1 MLNRVLSLSR
11 NQKRL
16 VFLIFDVLALVITCW
31 LSFALRYGEWDAMGF
46 AHWPAYLIAPLVAL
60 PVFVRLGLY
69 RAVTRYIGPHALWT
83 VVKAVSL
90 FVLIWAAVT
99 YLIGFDMRVPRSVL
113 PIYWFIAL
121 VVIGGSRLL
130 ARWLLLQQFPGGLHR
145 LATTDRVII
154 YGAGSAGRQ
163 LATALESSSEL
174 SAVAFVDDNPALA
187 GLEVH
192 GLVIYPPQQLE
203 QLIDRF
209 EVAEVLLAMPSADRS
224 RRRELLTL
232 LETLPVKVLTLPGL
246 SDIASGKVALSDIR
260 EIEIADVLGREEVAP
275 YPQLMAANI
284 HAQVVMVTG
293 AGGSI
298 GAELCRQI
306 VSQQPRR
313 LVLFDS
319 SEYALY
325 QIEQELTPLCVAGGV
340 ELVGVLG
347 SVIEQPL
354 LERTLR
360 HYQVATL
367 YHAAA
372 YKHVPIVERNMVVGV
387 RNNLLGTRAVAQ
399 AAQATGVKNFV
410 LISSD
415 KAVRPTNVMGATKRC
430 AELVLQ
436 ALAAEPGH
444 GTRFAIVRFGNVL
457 GSSGSVIPLFRQQI
471 VAGGPVTVTHPE
483 MTRYFM
489 TIPEAAALVI
499 QAGAMAQSGDVFV
512 LDMGKPVKIREMA
525 EQMIRLAGFSVNDKA
540 CPGGDIGIE
549 YTGLRDGEKL
559 YEELL
564 IGEDVTGTPHPM
576 IMKASEERLS
586 LAQLQPVLQ
595 QIEACCDAYDCE
607 GIRALLLRH
616 VSGYQP
622 QHDIR
627 DALHKPAQLH

>member
-1 MLNRVLSLSR
+1 MLNEVLSLSR

-46 AHWPAYLIAPLVAL
+46 AHWPAYLIAPVVAL

-69 RAVTRYIGPHALWT
+69 RAVTRYIGPRALWT

-145 LATTDRVII
+145 IATTDRVII

-174 SAVAFVDDNPALA
+174 SAVAFVDDNRALA

-192 GLVIYPPQQLE
+192 GLVIYPPEQLE
-203 QLIDRF
+203 RLIDRF
-209 EVAEVLLAMPSADRS
+209 EVAEVLLAMPSAGRT
-224 RRRELLTL
+224 RRRELLAL

-260 EIEIADVLGREEVAP
+260 EIEISDVLGREEVSP
-275 YPQLMAANI
+275 YPHLMAANI
-284 HAQVVMVTG
+284 RDQVVMVTG

-298 GAELCRQI
+298 GSELCRQI
-306 VSQQPRR
+306 LTQQPKR
-313 LVLFDS
+313 LVLLDS
-319 SEYALY
+319 SEYGLY
-325 QIEQELTPLCVAGGV
+325 QIEQELTPLCLASGV
-340 ELVGVLG
+340 ELAGVLG
-347 SVIEQPL
+347 SVTEQPL
-354 LERTLR
+354 LERTLS
-360 HYQVATL
+360 HYRVATL

-399 AAQATGVKNFV
+399 AAQATGVRNFV

-444 GTRFAIVRFGNVL
+444 QTRFAIVRFGNVL

-471 VAGGPVTVTHPE
+471 VAGGPLTVTHPE

-512 LDMGKPVKIREMA
+512 LDMGAPVKIREMA
-525 EQMIRLAGFSVNDKA
+525 EQMIRLAGFSVNDED
-540 CPGGDIGIE
+540 CPDGDIGIE

-564 IGEDVTGTPHPM
+564 IGDDVAGTPHPM
-576 IMKASEERLS
+576 IMKANEEKLS
-586 LAQLQPVLQ
+586 QAQLAPVLQ
-595 QIEACCDAYDCE
+595 QIEACCDTYDCA

-622 QHDIR
+622 QHEIR
-627 DALHKPAQLH
+627 DALHLPAQLH

>member
-1 MLNRVLSLSR
+1 MLNQMLSLSR

-16 VFLIFDVLALVITCW
+16 VFLLFDVLALTLTCW

-46 AHWPAYLIAPLVAL
+46 AHWPAYLIAPVVAV

-69 RAVTRYIGPHALWT
+69 RAVTRYIGPRALWT

-90 FVLIWAAVT
+90 FVLIWAALT
-99 YLIGFDMRVPRSVL
+99 YLIGFEMRVPRSVL
-113 PIYWFIAL
+113 PIFWFIAL

-145 LATTDRVII
+145 LASTDRVII

-192 GLVIYPPQQLE
+192 GLAIYPPEQLE
-203 QLIDRF
+203 RLIDRF
-209 EVAEVLLAMPSADRS
+209 EASEVLLALPSAGRA
-224 RRRELLTL
+224 RRRELLAL
-232 LETLPVKVLTLPGL
+232 LEALPVKVLTLPGL

-275 YPQLMAANI
+275 HGPLMAANI
-284 HAQVVMVTG
+284 RAQVVMVTG

-298 GAELCRQI
+298 GSELCRQI
-306 VSQQPRR
+306 IGQQPQR

-325 QIEQELTPLCVAGGV
+325 QIEQELTPLCAGQGI
-340 ELVGVLG
+340 ELAAVLG
-347 SVIEQPL
+347 SVTEQPL
-354 LERTLR
+354 LELTMN
-360 HYQVATL
+360 HYQVVTL

-372 YKHVPIVERNMVVGV
+372 YKHVPMVERNMVVGV
-387 RNNLLGTRAVAQ
+387 RNNLLGTRAVAL
-399 AAQATGVKNFV
+399 ASVATGVQNFV

-430 AELVLQ
+430 AELMLQ

-444 GTRFAIVRFGNVL
+444 DTRFAIVRFGNVL

-499 QAGAMAQSGDVFV
+499 QAGAMAESGDVFV
-512 LDMGKPVKIREMA
+512 LDMGQSVRILEMA
-525 EQMIRLAGFSVNDKA
+525 EQMIRLAGFSVRNSTA
-540 CPGGDIGIE
+540 PNGDIGIE
-549 YTGLRDGEKL
+549 FTGLRDGEKL

-564 IGEDVTGTPHPM
+564 IGEDVTGTSHPM
-576 IMKASEERLS
+576 IMKASEEMLP
-586 LAQLQPVLQ
+586 LAQLHPVLQ
-595 QIEACCDAYDCE
+595 QIEACCDAFDCA
-607 GIRALLLRH
+607 GIRALLLQH
-616 VSGYQP
+616 VSGYEP
-622 QHDIR
+622 PHDIPDPLSR
-627 DALHKPAQLH
+627 PRRVH